1 MSGKLSSRYRKRNTR
16 ADVGLSLAENH
27 ISSSVQMPVHESQSQ
42 SCILESQASFRAN
55 VEEDKENKSTANEN
69 VAAPQLKSD
78 RKSKLSSK
86 NRRRKVQSIQD
97 SNAKASK
104 IKSESPVNA
113 CPSESSDQLKKRSG
127 VLQSHK
133 ISEST
138 KLQSIQDPN
147 ARVNKVKWASPIK
160 PTDTRLS
167 DSSDQLTK
175 RSGILKPQNASESS
189 NINNTAAAADSTTQD
204 SYEVR
209 FGSFKDKKRAIV
221 ESQKFIF
228 TKGHTL
234 QSKSP
239 EYEGFAFTIGEK
251 VDKKYVSY
259 TDVWMKA
266 DKTYLGSMLTN
277 LGYEWVRLKKHKMI
291 PINGM
296 IELEYLYNCVHLQE
310 MDPEGAL
317 CYEEYE
323 EKSATSLFAFEFGL
337 GEPLNTNEQTLK
349 KPPKVLDL
357 FAGGG
362 GMSVGMRNVG
372 FNVKYKVRLLDL
384 PATICNSLFMP
395 LF

>member
-1 MSGKLSSRYRKRNTR
+1 MSGKLSSRYRKRNRR
-16 ADVGLSLAENH
+16 ADVHVGLSLAENNTQLH
-27 ISSSVQMPVHESQSQ
+27 ITSNVQLPVHDSQSQ
-42 SCILESQASFRAN
+42 SCILESEASFGAN
-55 VEEDKENKSTANEN
+55 ADEDKENKSHTANKN
-69 VAAPQLKSD
+69 DAALQLKSD
-78 RKSKLSSK
+78 RKSKLSSRY
-86 NRRRKVQSIQD
+86 NRKRRNARELEKQSIQD
-97 SNAKASK
+97 SNAKACK

-113 CPSESSDQLKKRSG
+113 CPSE
-127 VLQSHK
+127 
-133 ISEST
+133 
-138 KLQSIQDPN
+138 P
-147 ARVNKVKWASPIK
+147 
-160 PTDTRLS
+160 
-167 DSSDQLTK
+167 SDQLTED
-175 RSGILKPQNASESS
+175 SGILKPQNVSEST
-189 NINNTAAAADSTTQD
+189 NVNNTAESTTKD
-204 SYEVR
+204 SYNVC
-209 FGSFKDKKRAIV
+209 FSSKVKRQA
-221 ESQKFIF
+221 FTF
-228 TKGHTL
+228 TKGNTL
-234 QSKSP
+234 QCTDSK
-239 EYEGFAFTIGEK
+239 YEGFAFTIGER

-296 IELEYLYNCVHLQE
+296 IELEYLYNCVHLKE

-372 FNVKYKVRLLDL
+372 FNVKYKVRSLNVLS
-384 PATICNSLFMP
+384 TICNSSLTWIHIF
-395 LF
+395 